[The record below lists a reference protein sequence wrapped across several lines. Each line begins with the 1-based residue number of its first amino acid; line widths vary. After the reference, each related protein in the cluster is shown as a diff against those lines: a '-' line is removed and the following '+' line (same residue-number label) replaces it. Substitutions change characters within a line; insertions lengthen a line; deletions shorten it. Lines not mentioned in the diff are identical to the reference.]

1 MNDTKTGPMTFEDF
15 AEMIMRMN
23 EGRPQPEQLNSG
35 GTWGPVQPPLGDVQ
49 QSRMFEDSQADPAFP
64 IVQRNFAADPTQHL
78 GVMDDAMLE
87 SQPWFQQPHTPRPQ
101 QVPQEPGLTRIFLDF
116 GKSPFPKMQP
126 LTETEKI
133 AATGGDINTRR
144 GGPPDVAGAALD
156 TRLSP
161 GGRVQHNAQGRIL
174 EAIVD
179 EKIQNAQSPDEFVAA
194 LDMMFDP
201 QKIANMRPDRVKQL
215 MEGPYYELWLRAKL
229 MQIQQAAQGNM
240 GADQAIANLA
250 KAQQVLG
257 DVQHVNLSDQSF
269 SKQSTT
275 SVEAA
280 KERNRGAEDRQTRD
294 LEFKREQNAAKHGH
308 EMKMRKMDNAVK
320 WLEMQMSSG
329 DQDAK
334 RQYAMMK
341 AKTEPLYM
349 QIDALYDEYSNTRDP
364 DRKAEIQN
372 RIDAYHTRIA
382 SILRNFELSLEK
394 TNKGLFDDYTEFAKF
409 GESAE

>member
-1 MNDTKTGPMTFEDF
+1 MYGTKTEPMSFADF
-15 AEMIMRMN
+15 AERILRMN
-23 EGRPQPEQLNSG
+23 QGRPQPEQLNSG

-49 QSRMFEDSQADPAFP
+49 QFRMFEDSQADPAFP
-64 IVQRNFAADPTQHL
+64 VVQRNFAADPTQPTL
-78 GVMDDAMLE
+78 VFDDSMLPPPPAT
-87 SQPWFQQPHTPRPQ
+87 QPPQ
-101 QVPQEPGLTRIFLDF
+101 RSFLDF
-116 GKSPFPKMQP
+116 NSPQAQPYSLPAEQGFRAMQP

-161 GGRVQHNAQGRIL
+161 GGKVQHNAQGQIL

-179 EKIQNAQSPDEFVAA
+179 EKMQNAQSLDEFVAA

-229 MQIQQAAQGNM
+229 MQIEQAAQGGM
-240 GADQAIANLA
+240 GNGPIDQLQ
-250 KAQQVLG
+250 KAYKQFPNAAHIGLDPKNPVL
-257 DVQHVNLSDQSF
+257 SI
-269 SKQSTT
+269 QSTT

-280 KERNRGAEDRQTRD
+280 KERNRGAKDRQTTD

-308 EMKMRKMDNAVK
+308 EIKMRKMDNAVK
-320 WLEMQMSSG
+320 WLEMQMESG

-349 QIDALYDEYSNTRDP
+349 QIDALYDEFSNTRDP

-372 RIDAYHTRIA
+372 QISAYHTRIA
-382 SILRNFELSLEK
+382 TILRNFELSLEK